1 MSRLAAPQ
9 SHLVKREEKEDK
21 LESLLLHPLGT
32 LAEGAVY
39 NAGETAC
46 LLIARSAE
54 SPVAKLLLSYGAEG
68 KLKRFSVRA
77 IFAFL
82 GTAETVRIAE
92 ACRASEWS
100 LQVHWARDLRLLEAH
115 EQLILG
121 SASCWIGDS
130 MRRDPLS
137 HDACEQHAPDCPE
150 MTERASRFFDR
161 LWHASE
167 PVFERQ
173 ASGADEA
180 FNPALMQ
187 PINAVQA
194 NIASKHGPLTSA

>member
-1 MSRLAAPQ
+1 MSRLAVPQ

-21 LESLLLHPLGT
+21 LERLLRRHLGA
-32 LAEGAVY
+32 LAESTPCDA
-39 NAGETAC
+39 AETNC
-46 LLIARSAE
+46 LLIARSAD
-54 SPVAKLLLSYGAEG
+54 SPVAKLLLFYGAAG
-68 KLKRFSVRA
+68 SLKRFSVRA

-115 EQLILG
+115 EQLVLG
-121 SASCWIGDS
+121 SATCWIGDS
-130 MRRDPLS
+130 MRREPLS
-137 HDACEQHAPDCPE
+137 HDACELYAPDCPE
-150 MTERASRFFDR
+150 LTYRARRFFER
-161 LWHASE
+161 LWQASE

-173 ASGADEA
+173 GFGAGEA

-187 PINAVQA
+187 PVDRATTVGGR
-194 NIASKHGPLTSA
+194 HGPRTSA